1 MRPIRIVL
9 SGLPRMLRDI
19 VVQVVESEADM
30 SIVGEVSAAG
40 SVQDLVDQA
49 RPDVVVFDDASLSA
63 AGGTEHLLRGHRDVK
78 VLLLSDQ
85 GRDATAHWLEPRTT
99 SVADLSPERLLT
111 LIRTC
116 CGGPVA
122 S

>member
-9 SGLPRMLRDI
+9 SGLPHMLRDI
-19 VVQVVESEADM
+19 VVEVVESEADM
-30 SIVGEVSAAG
+30 SIVGEVSSGG
-40 SVQDLVDQA
+40 SVRDLVEEA

-63 AGGTEHLLRGHRDVK
+63 AGGTERLLRDHRDVR
-78 VLLLSDQ
+78 VLILSDQ
-85 GRDATAHWLEPRTT
+85 GRDAAAHWLEPRST
-99 SVADLSPERLLT
+99 SAADLSPERLLT

-116 CGGPVA
+116 CGGAVA